1 MTFHQYIF
9 SVGGDIL
16 AVQPPFIFASFNS
29 PSHHSN
35 SSNSS
40 NTTDSFLTEVDLDTL
55 ESAREGSGY
64 NLGVVLCLS
73 AAVADSIV
81 NIVQISLKQHYADIT
96 KNHLIVSCGAF
107 NLKKLEMSFN

>member
-29 PSHHSN
+29 PAHSN

-81 NIVQISLKQHYADIT
+81 NIVQIALKQNFSDI
-96 KNHLIVSCGAF
+96 NNNYLIVSCGK
-107 NLKKLEMSFN
+107 NVLLRHYL